1 MKAFMKTTLGL
12 GAAGL
17 VSFGLAAPANAQ
29 YYPYPQSRGSGI
41 DVGQIVRGIGTAVA
55 VGAIANAVRG
65 RGNGGYSNGGYGV
78 YGNGG
83 YGNGGYGNGGYGG
96 YGNGGYGNQG
106 YGYGNQNMESYAVDA
121 CASQASRYGR
131 VSVSDVERRGS
142 RTLRVRGVIDAAGYN
157 NGGYGGGYGNYG
169 NYERRSF
176 SCSVR
181 TDGRITD
188 FDLGRSRY

>member
-1 MKAFMKTTLGL
+1 MKSFIKATLV
-12 GAAGL
+12 AGVAGV
-17 VSFGLAAPANAQ
+17 VSLSAAAPAQAQ
-29 YYPYPQSRGSGI
+29 YYPYPQSRSSGI
-41 DVGQIVRGIGTAVA
+41 DMGQIVRGIGTAVA

-65 RGNGGYSNGGYGV
+65 RSSGGYGGYGV

-83 YGNGGYGNGGYGG
+83 YGNGGYGVYGNGGY
-96 YGNGGYGNQG
+96 GGYGNQG

-131 VSVSDVERRGS
+131 VSVSDVDRRSS

>member
-1 MKAFMKTTLGL
+1 MKSFTKVTLIAGV
-12 GAAGL
+12 AGL
-17 VSFGLAAPANAQ
+17 VTLSAAAPAQAQ
-29 YYPYPQSRGSGI
+29 YYPYPESRSSGI

-65 RGNGGYSNGGYGV
+65 RSNGGYSNGGYGV

-83 YGNGGYGNGGYGG
+83 YGNGGYG
-96 YGNGGYGNQG
+96 GGYGNQG
-106 YGYGNQNMESYAVDA
+106 YGYGNQGYGYSNQNVEGYAVNA

-131 VSVSDVERRGS
+131 VSVSDVDRRGS